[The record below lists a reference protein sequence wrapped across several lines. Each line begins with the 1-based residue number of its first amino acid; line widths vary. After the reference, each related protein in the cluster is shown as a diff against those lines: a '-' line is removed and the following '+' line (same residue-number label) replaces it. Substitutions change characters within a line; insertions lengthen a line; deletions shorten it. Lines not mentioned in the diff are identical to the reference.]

1 MEKGARK
8 RTNHVEHV
16 DIVVVDIRASGP
28 VHVRFGHQDA
38 VEEEW
43 GILAS
48 LRDARIGRRPGLRE
62 LLVDRA
68 A

>member
-16 DIVVVDIRASGP
+16 DIVVVDIRAFGP

-38 VEEEW
+38 VEEKR

-48 LRDARIGRRPGLRE
+48 LRDA
-62 LLVDRA
+62 
-68 A
+68 

>member
-1 MEKGARK
+1 M
-8 RTNHVEHV
+8 NHVEHV
-16 DIVVVDIRASGP
+16 DIVVDIRAFGP